1 MIRSRWEER
10 FGDRQQELVLIGTG
24 MDEASLRASFDACL
38 LSDDEFA
45 RSEAAWRNFSDP
57 FPDWAPRG

>member
-1 MIRSRWEER
+1 MIRSRWHEP

-38 LSDDEFA
+38 LSDDELD
-45 RSEAAWRNFSDP
+45 RDEVAWRKFTDP
-57 FPDWAPRG
+57 FPEWTQ